1 MSPSSES
8 RNYSHY
14 LQLLESAL
22 LDEIYGSQV
31 SESQHWSAGRAGQP
45 ATDTEVDEG
54 NYWPARA
61 HTMIGRKRLRN
72 LRKAIEAA
80 VRDKIPGDILEAGVW
95 RGGAC
100 IFARGVLKAL
110 GDQTRK
116 VFVADSFQ
124 GLPKP
129 DDRYPADEGD
139 QHWQIDYLHSSR
151 DQVMKNFEAYDLLDD
166 QVVFLEGFF
175 EDTLP
180 RAPIES
186 LAVLRLDGDMYSST
200 IQVLDSLYAKVSP
213 GGFVIVDDYNC
224 LPNCK
229 AAVDDFRTAHGLH
242 QRLHSIDWSGV
253 YWRVQH

>member
-1 MSPSSES
+1 MNLPSES
-8 RNYSHY
+8 KTYSLY

-31 SESQHWSAGRAGQP
+31 SESQHWNAGRAGNP
-45 ATDTEVDEG
+45 ATDAEVDDG
-54 NYWPARA
+54 NYWPERA

-72 LRKAIEAA
+72 FREAIETT
-80 VRDKIPGDILEAGVW
+80 VREEIPGDILEAGVW

-116 VFVADSFQ
+116 VFVADSFE

-139 QHWQIDYLHSSR
+139 QHWQIDYLQSSL
-151 DQVMKNFEAYDLLDD
+151 DQVRKNFEAYDLLDD
-166 QVVFLEGFF
+166 QVAFLEGFF

-180 RAPIES
+180 QAPIDA

-200 IQVLDSLYAKVSP
+200 IQVLDSLYTKVSP
-213 GGFVIVDDYNC
+213 GGFVIIDDYNC
-224 LPNCK
+224 LPNCQ
-229 AAVDDFRTAHGLH
+229 AAVDDFRAAHGVH
-242 QRLHSIDWSGV
+242 QHPAVPGFT
-253 YWRVQH
+253 RVCGSRGL